1 MMRVL
6 TVLQQLFSE
15 EFGCDLEE
23 VEMAASLDDLNIAPH
38 ERQRMAT
45 LLEELYGIPI
55 PREELMAFESV
66 EDAVGY
72 IEDRMEA
79 EA

>member
-6 TVLQQLFSE
+6 TVLQRLFSD
-15 EFGCDLEE
+15 EFGCDPED

-38 ERQRMAT
+38 ERRRMAI
-45 LLEELYGIPI
+45 LLEEMYGIAI
-55 PREELMAFESV
+55 PPAELQAFELV

-72 IEDRMEA
+72 IEDRMEV